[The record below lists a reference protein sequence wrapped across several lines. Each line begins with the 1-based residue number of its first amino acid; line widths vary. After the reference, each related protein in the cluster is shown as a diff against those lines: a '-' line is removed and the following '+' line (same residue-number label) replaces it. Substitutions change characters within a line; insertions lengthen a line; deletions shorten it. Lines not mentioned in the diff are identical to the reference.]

1 MYLEDPVRQRIGRA
15 TAVLA
20 LVLAAV
26 VSPAPAQ
33 AAPSTAAATAE
44 VAAAAVV
51 AECGFYIY
59 GGFGPVRMCIR
70 PVGSSSAQMYY
81 HSKVTGKDTS
91 ITGPLRVV
99 DPAVWARIVEAE
111 DGTVAWFGGFALLNT
126 AYGGV
131 RWGAQFQESRRL
143 ARFGSYNVAT
153 RLFYPSSG
161 WHPY

>member
-1 MYLEDPVRQRIGRA
+1 MRQKIGRA

-20 LVLAAV
+20 VALAAV
-26 VSPAPAQ
+26 AYPAPAQ

-44 VAAAAVV
+44 VAAVAVV
-51 AECGFYIY
+51 AECGVYIY

-81 HSKVTGKDTS
+81 HSMVTGKDTS
-91 ITGPLRVV
+91 ITGPLQIV
-99 DPAVWARIVEAE
+99 DHEVWARIVQAE

-131 RWGAQFQESRRL
+131 RWGSQFQESRRL
-143 ARFGSYNVAT
+143 ARFGSYNVVT

>member
-1 MYLEDPVRQRIGRA
+1 VRQKTVPAI
-15 TAVLA
+15 AVFA
-20 LVLAAV
+20 IALAAV

-70 PVGSSSAQMYY
+70 PVGSFSAQMYY
-81 HSKVTGKDTS
+81 HSKVTGKDTP
-91 ITGPLRVV
+91 ITGPLPILDSELWV
-99 DPAVWARIVEAE
+99 RIVQAD

-126 AYGGV
+126 AYGGA

-143 ARFGSYNVAT
+143 ARFGSYNAAT